1 MMPFPDWTGL
11 SGLALVWV
19 LLALR
24 LPFARRFS
32 SRQLVLL
39 MAAVYGV
46 VMLPV
51 AGLSLAGWLRG
62 MVGDLSIT
70 SVLLLAAAIITRM
83 HRLAG
88 GAADDAWFVRQRL
101 ALLSF
106 ISVLAFLLYPFALGI
121 GMVDPYRFGFGS
133 AAFIVLLGVLALW
146 ALKRNL
152 VLLTLTIV
160 LAVLAW
166 RLVWYEST
174 NLWDYLIDV
183 PLALYAIGATLKLL
197 LNTVRGKRVQT
208 ES

>member
-1 MMPFPDWTGL
+1 MMPFTDWTGL
-11 SGLALVWV
+11 SGLALVWM

-24 LPFARRFS
+24 LPFVIRFS
-32 SRQLVLL
+32 QAHRILFV
-39 MAAVYGV
+39 AAMYGA

-51 AGLSLAGWLRG
+51 LGLSLAGWLRG
-62 MVGDLSIT
+62 MVGDLSI
-70 SVLLLAAAIITRM
+70 SSVVLLAVAIITRM

-88 GAADDAWFVRQRL
+88 GTADESWFARQRL

-133 AAFIVLLGVLALW
+133 VIFIVLLGVLSLW

-152 VLLTLTIV
+152 VLLVLTIA

-166 RLVWYEST
+166 RLAWYEST

-183 PLALYAIGATLKLL
+183 PLAIYAMGALLKLL
-197 LNTVRGKRVQT
+197 LNTVRGKRV
-208 ES
+208 